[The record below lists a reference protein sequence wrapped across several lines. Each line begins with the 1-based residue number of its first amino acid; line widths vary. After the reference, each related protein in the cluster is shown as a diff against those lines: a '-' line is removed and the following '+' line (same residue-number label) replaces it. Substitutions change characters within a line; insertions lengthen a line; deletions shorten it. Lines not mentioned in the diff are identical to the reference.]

1 MHKLPAIFGAAALN
15 SQVNDASQGSLTVG
29 ASTIV
34 AHTVGEP
41 IVTEHTVNV
50 PVLYGGIAYG
60 KKDAEAA

>member
-1 MHKLPAIFGAAALN
+1 MPAIFGAAALN

-60 KKDAEAA
+60 KRDAEAA

>member
-15 SQVNDASQGSLTVG
+15 SQVNDASQGSLTMG
-29 ASTIV
+29 TSAIV
-34 AHTVGEP
+34 THTVGEP

>member
-29 ASTIV
+29 TSAIV
-34 AHTVGEP
+34 THTVGEP

-50 PVLYGGIAYG
+50 PVLHSGTA
-60 KKDAEAA
+60 

>member
-1 MHKLPAIFGAAALN
+1 MPAIFGAAALN

-50 PVLYGGIAYG
+50 PVLHSGTA
-60 KKDAEAA
+60 